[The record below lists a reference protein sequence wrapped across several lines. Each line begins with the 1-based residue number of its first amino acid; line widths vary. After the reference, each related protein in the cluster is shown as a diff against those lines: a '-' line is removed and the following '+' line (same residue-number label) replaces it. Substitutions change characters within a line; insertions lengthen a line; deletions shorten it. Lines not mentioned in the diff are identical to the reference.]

1 MNYST
6 LMYVGMQGL
15 PVLFAFKAGKTEF
28 AVATILWG
36 LGNIVA
42 FMGAK

>member
-1 MNYST
+1 
-6 LMYVGMQGL
+6 MQVL
-15 PVLFAFKAGKTEF
+15 PVLFAFKAGKVGF
-28 AVATILWG
+28 AAATVLWG